1 MPPRIAPT
9 GPHSE
14 LARTEPGSWWAPNRT
29 GFGTCGRGYNE
40 RVSSPAS
47 WSEQP
52 SNPVLS
58 VVTRSERVESWHRG
72 AVAVVHDGELALTL
86 GDVELPVYAR
96 SAVKPLQ
103 ALPLLE
109 RGIPAKLGL
118 PAEELAVLCASHD
131 GTERHVAAVRS
142 FLQRGGLDEELLRC
156 GPHAPFAKDAR
167 LDLLRRGER
176 PLKVHNNCSGKHTGF
191 LYLARACGD
200 DLAAYL
206 DPASRAQ
213 QEVNAAVAEMAGLP
227 APLPVGLDGCGA
239 PTLLMSLHAMAR
251 SFCRFANHDALSPV
265 RAGSCRSILEAV
277 GAAPVLLAGEQRLC
291 TALVRQWPGRVFAK
305 NGAEGVYVMALAPD
319 PQRRR
324 FPGALGIA
332 VKADDGAERGY
343 QPVVVDLLRWLGA
356 FGGDAVPEPLQRFWR
371 LPISN
376 TQKRQ
381 VGEVHSVV
389 AWEQA

>member
-1 MPPRIAPT
+1 M
-9 GPHSE
+9 
-14 LARTEPGSWWAPNRT
+14 
-29 GFGTCGRGYNE
+29 
-40 RVSSPAS
+40 
-47 WSEQP
+47 
-52 SNPVLS
+52 
-58 VVTRSERVESWHRG
+58 VTRSERVESFHRG
-72 AVAVVHDGELALTL
+72 SVAVVHDGELALAL
-86 GDVELPVYAR
+86 GDVEMPIYAR

-103 ALPLLE
+103 ALPLFE
-109 RGIPAKLGL
+109 RGVPQRLGL

-142 FLQRGGLDEELLRC
+142 FLGRDGLDEDLLGC

-167 LDLLRRGER
+167 LEMLRRGER

-191 LYLARACGD
+191 LYLARELGD
-200 DLAAYL
+200 DLADYL
-206 DPASRAQ
+206 DPNSRAQ
-213 QEVNAAVAEMAGLP
+213 REINAAVAEMAGLD

-239 PTLLMSLHAMAR
+239 PTLLLSLHALAR
-251 SFCRFANHDALSPV
+251 SFCRFANHDALAPV
-265 RAGSCRSILEAV
+265 RADACRSILEAV

-291 TALVRQWPGRVFAK
+291 TALVRQWPGRTFAK

-319 PQRRR
+319 PRRSR
-324 FPGALGIA
+324 FPGALGLA

-356 FGGDAVPEPLQRFWR
+356 FGSDEVPEPLQRFWR

-376 TQKRQ
+376 TQKKQ

-389 AWEQA
+389 AWGQA